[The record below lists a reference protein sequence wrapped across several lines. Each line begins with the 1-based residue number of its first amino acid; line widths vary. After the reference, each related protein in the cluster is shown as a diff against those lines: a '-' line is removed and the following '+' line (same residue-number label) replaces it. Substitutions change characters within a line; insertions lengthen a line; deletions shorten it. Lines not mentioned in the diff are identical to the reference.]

1 MADLAKISI
10 QPEEMVSFLKK
21 NLQLREVYQKILYQ
35 QVINQATT
43 ERGITVTPEEIQA
56 EADKLRLEQRL
67 EKASDTLAWL
77 AEQMITPDQ
86 WEEGIRD
93 RLLSKKLAE
102 SLFNKEVE
110 KFFAQNKIYFEQV
123 LLYQIILEDG
133 KVAQELLYQIE
144 EKEISFYEAAKF
156 YDIDENRRQ
165 NCGCAGFIER
175 SKLKP
180 DIAAAIFSGQLGE
193 VVGPIKTEQ
202 GYHLLMVEKFI
213 PAELTP
219 KRYQEILDDMFQQWL
234 ASELNYL
241 LHSQA
246 V

>member
-1 MADLAKISI
+1 MADLSTISL
-10 QPEEMVSFLKK
+10 QPEEIVSFLKK
-21 NLQLREVYQKILYQ
+21 NLQFREVYQKILYQ
-35 QVINQATT
+35 RVINQATA

-56 EADKLRLEQRL
+56 EADQLRLEKRL

-93 RLLSKKLAE
+93 RLLSKKLSE
-102 SLFNKEVE
+102 SLFAKEVE
-110 KFFAQNKIYFEQV
+110 KSFAQNRISFERV
-123 LLYQIILEDG
+123 LLYQIVVEDG

-165 NCGCAGFIER
+165 NCGCEGEIDR
-175 SKLKP
+175 YQLKP
-180 DIAAAIFSGQLGE
+180 DIVAAVFSGQLGE
-193 VVGPIKTEQ
+193 VVGPLKTEQ

-213 PAELTP
+213 PAELTSQ
-219 KRYQEILDDMFQQWL
+219 RYQELLDGMFQQWL
-234 ASELNYL
+234 VAELNYM

-246 V
+246 S